1 MTIMNPVLQVALD
14 LVNGSRALQIAK
26 ESVEGGVDWIEAG
39 TPLIKSEGMDILR
52 LLSKEFPKKTIIA
65 DLKTMDTGALETEI
79 ASKAGADVICIMAAA
94 ADSTIEEA
102 VSAAQKYGTKIMVD
116 LLGVNNPVERGKKIS
131 GLDVDYLCVHVG
143 IDQQMTGQKPEQI
156 VTELAKHTSIPIA
169 AAGGINCETVVD
181 VINAGASIVIVGGA
195 ITKAE
200 DVTKAT
206 RIIKQAMLDKK
217 RIKSTLFKKY
227 DQTEIKTAFEQV
239 STPNISDA
247 MHRKGA
253 MNGIKPIQDSV
264 QMVGQAYTVNT
275 LDGDWAKPVEAIEHA
290 SENQVLVINAHQGS
304 TAVWGELATW
314 SAKQKNLAGVVIDG
328 AVRDVAAIK
337 KIDLPVFCRHTVP
350 NAGEPKGFGER
361 NTCILCGGQ
370 QVSPGDWIVG
380 DASGVVVVP
389 CKKGQEIANRSLD
402 VKEHENRIREEIKRG
417 KSLSEVMYLE
427 KWEVQK
433 K

>member
-1 MTIMNPVLQVALD
+1 MNPVLQVALD

-79 ASKAGADVICIMAAA
+79 ASKAGADVICIMGAA

-102 VSAAQKYGTKIMVD
+102 VSAARKYGTKIMVD
-116 LLGVNNPVERGKKIS
+116 LLGVKNPVERGKS
-131 GLDVDYLCVHVG
+131 VSRLDVDYLCVHVG

-156 VTELAKHTSIPIA
+156 VMELAKHTSIPIA
-169 AAGGINCETVVD
+169 AAGGINSETVVD
-181 VINAGASIVIVGGA
+181 VLNAGASIVIVGGA

-200 DVTKAT
+200 DVTNAT
-206 RIIKQAMLDKK
+206 KIIKQAMTDKK
-217 RIKSTLFKKY
+217 LIKSTLFKKY
-227 DQTEIKTAFEQV
+227 DQTEIITAFSKV

-253 MNGIKPIQDSV
+253 MNGIKPIQDAV
-264 QMVGQAYTVNT
+264 HMVGQAYTVNT

-290 SENQVLVINAHQGS
+290 SENQVLVINAHQGM

-328 AVRDVAAIK
+328 AVRDVDAIK

-361 NTCILCGGQ
+361 NACILCGGQ
-370 QVSPGDWIVG
+370 QVSPGDWIIG
-380 DASGVVVVP
+380 DESGVVVVP

-417 KSLSEVMYLE
+417 KSLSEVVYLE